1 MLKLTY
7 SKELHI
13 YYISDLHLDH
23 KKDKK
28 GNIIKIKN
36 KKKYLKEQISYL
48 MNNIDDY
55 EDNLLCFLGDVSE
68 NLSLSEDFFS
78 LLREEYSGKILYCL
92 GNHEFYGLKK
102 NKNLKENFLQILR
115 SLNVAVFW
123 NTWPT
128 SCNR

>member
-7 SKELHI
+7 SKELYI
-13 YYISDLHLDH
+13 YYISDLHLDY

-55 EDNLLCFLGDVSE
+55 ENNLLCFLGDV
-68 NLSLSEDFFS
+68 
-78 LLREEYSGKILYCL
+78 
-92 GNHEFYGLKK
+92 
-102 NKNLKENFLQILR
+102 
-115 SLNVAVFW
+115 
-123 NTWPT
+123 
-128 SCNR
+128 